1 VRFTPDFFTRAPRFL
16 SVAAIATLAGIL
28 ACAVAGSALGWLAGV
43 PLATMV
49 LATAPGGIA
58 EMTLTAKSLR
68 LGVPVVTVFQ
78 VSRMVAMVFLA
89 EPLFRLFGRLGGSPT
104 R

>member
-1 VRFTPDFFTRAPRFL
+1 
-16 SVAAIATLAGIL
+16 
-28 ACAVAGSALGWLAGV
+28 
-43 PLATMV
+43 
-49 LATAPGGIA
+49 
-58 EMTLTAKSLR
+58 
-68 LGVPVVTVFQ
+68 VPVVTVFQ